1 MSSMPVMTYIEA
13 ISEALRG
20 EMRRDPAVVCLGED
34 IGAYGGA
41 FKVTEGFLREFGE
54 ERVLDTPMA
63 ESSIVGMAIGMAL
76 RGLRPVAEMQF
87 ADFISLAFNQ
97 LVNNAGTM
105 HYRYGFKV
113 PMVVRCPSGGGVH
126 GGPFHS
132 QNPEGFFFHA
142 TGLKIVAPATAY
154 DAKGLLIAA
163 IRDDNPVL
171 FMEHKYLYRRVKDEV
186 PAGDYAVPLGQALVR
201 RPGRDVTLVAYG
213 STVGMSMEAAGLL
226 AAEGIEAEVVD
237 LRSLVPMDLDTVMAS
252 VRRTHRAVVAHE
264 DRRRGGIG
272 AEVAAE
278 IAEQALECLDAPVL
292 RVAALDVPVPFSPPL
307 EAHFL
312 PSAAKIAAAARRAA
326 RF

>member
-1 MSSMPVMTYIEA
+1 MPVLTYIEA
-13 ISEALRG
+13 ISQALRE
-20 EMRRDPAVVCLGED
+20 EMRRDPTVVCLGED

-41 FKVTEGFLREFGE
+41 FKVTEGLLEEFGE

-76 RGLRPVAEMQF
+76 RGLKPVAEMQF

-105 HYRYGFKV
+105 HYRFGFKV

-142 TGLKIVAPATAY
+142 PGIKIVAPATAA
-154 DAKGLLIAA
+154 DAKGLLTAA
-163 IRDDNPVL
+163 IRDENPVL
-171 FMEHKYLYRRVKDEV
+171 YMEHKFLYRRVKDEV
-186 PAGDYAVPLGQALVR
+186 PEGDFTVPLGQAAVR
-201 RPGRDVTLVAYG
+201 RPGRDVTLVGYG
-213 STVGMSMEAAGLL
+213 STVGMSMEAAAAL

-237 LRSLVPMDLDTVMAS
+237 LRSLVPMDLDTVCTS
-252 VRRTHRAVVAHE
+252 VRRTHRVVVAHE

-272 AEVAAE
+272 AEIAAE
-278 IAEQALECLDAPVL
+278 IAEQLIDHLDAPVV
-292 RVAALDVPVPFSPPL
+292 RVAALDTPVPFSPPL
-307 EAHFL
+307 EEAFL
-312 PSAAKIAAAARRAA
+312 PNAARIAEAARRVAGD
-326 RF
+326 